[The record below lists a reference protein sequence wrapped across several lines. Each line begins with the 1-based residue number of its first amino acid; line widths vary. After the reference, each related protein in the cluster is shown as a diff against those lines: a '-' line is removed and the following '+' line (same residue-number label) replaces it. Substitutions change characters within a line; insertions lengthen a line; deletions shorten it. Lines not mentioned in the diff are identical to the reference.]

1 MIIIFRLKMYAMNKL
16 NQVDPN
22 ACHQSNSPIHVFI
35 ERVKLTTDKPLIS
48 KRQTVTLAK
57 KFKKTCVRTQ
67 SNKLSL
73 SC

>member
-1 MIIIFRLKMYAMNKL
+1 MNKL

-57 KFKKTCVRTQ
+57 KFK
-67 SNKLSL
+67 
-73 SC
+73 